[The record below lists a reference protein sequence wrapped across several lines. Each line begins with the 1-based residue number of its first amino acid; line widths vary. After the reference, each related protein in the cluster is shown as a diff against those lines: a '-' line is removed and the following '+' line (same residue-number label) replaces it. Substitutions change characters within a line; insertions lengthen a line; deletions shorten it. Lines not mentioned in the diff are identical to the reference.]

1 MVFQRDYHDLQGQH
15 FTVVGAAGFV
25 GQRLCTTLR
34 ARGAQVWAPGRH
46 EAWPWQP
53 PHGHGH
59 VLGHVMYC
67 AGLTADYLARPFDTV
82 QAHVSHL
89 AQVLQHGLA
98 QGTLQSLVYL
108 SSTRLYDGL
117 GDLGDEGEAREDAV
131 LPMDPANPRHL
142 YDLSKALG
150 ESLCHV
156 AGQGRARVARLACVY
171 EGPKDADGFL
181 PALLRQALQARAAGA
196 GQVTVQSS
204 PHFTRDYVHLDDVV
218 DALIRIAVQGQAP
231 VYNVASGAN
240 VSNAELFDYLKHRW
254 GCAVQPLL
262 DTRPAPTPRISTER
276 LRTELRWQPRTL
288 LAALDQ
294 LLATGQGA

>member
-1 MVFQRDYHDLQGQH
+1 MVFHRDYHDLQGQH

-25 GQRLCTTLR
+25 GQRLCATLR
-34 ARGAQVWAPGRH
+34 ARGAQVWAPARH

-53 PHGHGH
+53 PPGH

-117 GDLGDEGEAREDAV
+117 GDLGDQGAAHEDAV

-142 YDLSKALG
+142 YDLSKGLG

-171 EGPKDADGFL
+171 EGPQDADGFL
-181 PALLRQALQARAAGA
+181 PALLRQVLQARASGA
-196 GQVTVQSS
+196 RQISVQSS

-218 DALIRIAVQGQAP
+218 DALIRIAQRVDRH
-231 VYNVASGAN
+231 
-240 VSNAELFDYLKHRW
+240 AELLTVL
-254 GCAVQPLL
+254 AQLL
-262 DTRPAPTPRISTER
+262 DLGAGRRIRNGKINVEGRGVVILGGEGLIGVADRAAGQTKSFEG
-276 LRTELRWQPRTL
+276 LRAGNLV
-288 LAALDQ
+288 
-294 LLATGQGA
+294 

>member
-1 MVFQRDYHDLQGQH
+1 MSRADDLDVQGQY

-25 GQRLCTTLR
+25 GQRLCATLR
-34 ARGAQVWAPGRH
+34 ARGAQVWAPARH
-46 EAWPWQP
+46 ETWPWQLP
-53 PHGHGH
+53 PGH

-89 AQVLQHGLA
+89 AQVLQYGLA
-98 QGTLQSLVYL
+98 QGRLQSLVYL

-117 GDLGDEGEAREDAV
+117 GDLGDEGEACEDAV

-142 YDLSKALG
+142 YDLSKGLG

-171 EGPKDADGFL
+171 EGPQDADGFL
-181 PALLRQALQARAAGA
+181 STLLKQVLQARASGA
-196 GQVTVQSS
+196 RQIAVQSS

-218 DALIRIAVQGQAP
+218 DALIRIAVQGRAP
-231 VYNVASGAN
+231 VYNVAYGVN
-240 VSNAELFDYLKHRW
+240 VSNAELFDYLKQRW

-276 LRTELRWQPRTL
+276 MCTELQWQPRGL
-288 LAALDQ
+288 LAALDS
-294 LLATGQGA
+294 LWATGQGV

>member
-1 MVFQRDYHDLQGQH
+1 MVSLANCHDLQGQH

-25 GQRLCTTLR
+25 GRRLCSTLR
-34 ARGAQVWAPGRH
+34 ARGAQVWAPDRH
-46 EAWPWQP
+46 APWQP
-53 PHGHGH
+53 PPRH

-89 AQVLQHGLA
+89 AQVLQYGLA
-98 QGTLQSLVYL
+98 QGALQSLVYL
-108 SSTRLYDGL
+108 SSTRLYDAL
-117 GDLGDEGEAREDAV
+117 GKLGDEVVASEDAV
-131 LPMDPANPRHL
+131 LPMDPASPRHL
-142 YDLSKALG
+142 YDLSKGLG

-171 EGPKDADGFL
+171 EGPQDADGFL
-181 PALLRQALQARAAGA
+181 PALLRQVLQARAAGS
-196 GQVTVQSS
+196 VQIAVKSS

-240 VSNAELFDYLKHRW
+240 VSNAELFDYLKRRW
-254 GCAVQPLL
+254 GCTVQPLL
-262 DTRPAPTPRISTER
+262 DTQPAPTPRISTDR
-276 LRTELRWQPRTL
+276 LCTELYWLPRGL
-288 LAALDQ
+288 LAALDP
-294 LLATGQGA
+294 LLATGQGV

>member
-1 MVFQRDYHDLQGQH
+1 MLSQAVSQDLQDQH

-25 GQRLCTTLR
+25 GRRLCATLQ
-34 ARGAQVWAPGRH
+34 ARGAQVWAPARH
-46 EAWPWQP
+46 GPWPWQLP
-53 PHGHGH
+53 QGHA
-59 VLGHVMYC
+59 LGHVMYC

-117 GDLGDEGEAREDAV
+117 GDVLGGGTANEGAI
-131 LPMDPANPRHL
+131 LPIDPTNSRHL
-142 YDLSKALG
+142 YDLSKGLG
-150 ESLCHV
+150 ESLCYV
-156 AGQGRARVARLACVY
+156 AGQGLARVARLACVY
-171 EGPKDADGFL
+171 EGPQDSDGFL
-181 PALLRQALQARAAGA
+181 PALLRQVLQARAAGVRRV
-196 GQVTVQSS
+196 QVSSS

-218 DALIRIAVQGQAP
+218 DALIRIAVQGQQP

-240 VSNAELFDYLKHRW
+240 VSNAALFEHLERRW

-262 DTRPAPTPRISTER
+262 DVQPVLPPVVNIAR
-276 LRTELRWQPRTL
+276 LRTELHWQPRPL
-288 LAALDQ
+288 LAALDEM
-294 LLATGQGA
+294 LATEQGT

>member
-1 MVFQRDYHDLQGQH
+1 MSQADHHFLQGQH

-25 GQRLCTTLR
+25 GRRLCATLQ
-34 ARGAQVWAPGRH
+34 ARGAQVWAPERH
-46 EAWPWQP
+46 APWPWQP
-53 PHGHGH
+53 PPGH

-89 AQVLQHGLA
+89 AQVLQYGLA
-98 QGTLQSLVYL
+98 RGTLQSLVYL

-117 GDLGDEGEAREDAV
+117 GDLGSEGVAGEGAV

-142 YDLSKALG
+142 YDLSKGLG

-171 EGPKDADGFL
+171 EGPQDADGFL
-181 PALLRQALQARAAGA
+181 PTLLRQVLQARAAGA
-196 GQVTVQSS
+196 GQITVQSS

-218 DALIRIAVQGQAP
+218 DALIRISVQGQAP
-231 VYNVASGAN
+231 VYNVASGVN
-240 VSNAELFDYLKHRW
+240 VSNAELFDYLKQRW

-262 DTRPAPTPRISTER
+262 DTRPAPTPRVSIER
-276 LRTELRWQPRTL
+276 LRTELQWQPRML
-288 LAALDQ
+288 LAALDP

>member
-1 MVFQRDYHDLQGQH
+1 MSLADDLDLQGQH

-53 PHGHGH
+53 PHGHGY

-117 GDLGDEGEAREDAV
+117 GDLGDQGAAHEDAV

-142 YDLSKALG
+142 YDLSKGLG

-171 EGPKDADGFL
+171 EGPQDADGFL
-181 PALLRQALQARAAGA
+181 PALLRQVLQARASGA
-196 GQVTVQSS
+196 RQISVQSS

-218 DALIRIAVQGQAP
+218 DALIRIALQGQAS

-240 VSNAELFDYLKHRW
+240 VSNAELFDYFERRW
-254 GCAVQPLL
+254 GCAAKPLL
-262 DTRPAPTPRISTER
+262 DTRPAPTPRISTAR
-276 LRTELRWQPRTL
+276 LCTELQWKPRAL
-288 LAALDQ
+288 MAALDQ
-294 LLATGQGA
+294 LLVTGQGD

>member
-1 MVFQRDYHDLQGQH
+1 MLSTAAPQDLQGQR

-25 GQRLCTTLR
+25 GRRLCATLQ
-34 ARGAQVWAPGRH
+34 ARGAQVWAPARH
-46 EAWPWQP
+46 EPWPWQP
-53 PHGHGH
+53 P
-59 VLGHVMYC
+59 LGHVMYC

-98 QGTLQSLVYL
+98 QGSLQSLVYL

-117 GDLGDEGEAREDAV
+117 GEGLVHERAV
-131 LPMDPANPRHL
+131 LSMDPVNPRHL
-142 YDLSKALG
+142 YDLSKGLG

-156 AGQGRARVARLACVY
+156 AGQGLARVARLACVY
-171 EGPKDADGFL
+171 DGPQDADGFL
-181 PALLRQALQARAAGA
+181 PALLRQVLQARAAGV
-196 GQVTVQSS
+196 GRVDVSSS

-218 DALIRIAVQGQAP
+218 DALIRIAVQGLQP

-240 VSNAELFDYLKHRW
+240 VSNAELFDYLERCW

-262 DTRPAPTPRISTER
+262 DTQPAPAPQVSIER
-276 LRTELRWQPRTL
+276 LRTELHWQPLPL
-288 LAALDQ
+288 LAALDRI
-294 LLATGQGA
+294 LATGQGD